1 MCLGS
6 FFWVEEG
13 RKGNLCFFFFFF
25 CAFFCSLL
33 FVFEVQTT
41 DAAMEMLRMGF
52 LVVLS
57 ERLLLLLVL
66 EVTKGRE
73 AGREGKVLLLV

>member
-1 MCLGS
+1 MSGVFLLGRGR
-6 FFWVEEG
+6 EE
-13 RKGNLCFFFFFF
+13 RELVFFFFFFF